1 MDGWLIAGLVW
12 GSGRKIEG
20 RVVVVPPGV
29 RDGGCHA
36 LIAL

>member
-20 RVVVVPPGV
+20 RVVSSLL
-29 RDGGCHA
+29 GCA
-36 LIAL
+36 MVGAMR